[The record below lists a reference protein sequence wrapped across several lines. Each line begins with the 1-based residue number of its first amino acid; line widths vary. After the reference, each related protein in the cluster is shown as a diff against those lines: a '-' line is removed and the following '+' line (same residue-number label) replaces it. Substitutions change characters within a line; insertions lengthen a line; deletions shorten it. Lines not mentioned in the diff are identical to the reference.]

1 MTGVEN
7 QLEKALATLEGD
19 PETVASL
26 TGFPWLVGINLN
38 AT

>member
-1 MTGVEN
+1 VEN

-19 PETVASL
+19 PKTVASL
-26 TGFPWLVGINLN
+26 TGFPWLVGINWN